1 MLLATRTG
9 WKRNTSPHKKKGV
22 FVFFLNFGNFWRV
35 GRGWSHLF
43 GIRRVSLQ
51 LKRTPT
57 DAAGMEMWQS
67 KPGQKRT
74 IDSHQSELTPTLQ
87 SSFVQ
92 TSSINMMLK
101 EALQSQPVFLPNGS

>member
-1 MLLATRTG
+1 
-9 WKRNTSPHKKKGV
+9 
-22 FVFFLNFGNFWRV
+22 
-35 GRGWSHLF
+35 
-43 GIRRVSLQ
+43 
-51 LKRTPT
+51 
-57 DAAGMEMWQS
+57 MEMWQS

-74 IDSHQSELTPTLQ
+74 IDSHRSELTPTLQ